1 MFQHCPQENGRQT
14 PQDNLIWN
22 MQQDFNTTEHNYNVI
37 VHVNNLLSKCMRAFK
52 KQQKN
57 TIPLLCLQVHLW
69 CVVSL

>member
-14 PQDNLIWN
+14 PQDNLKWN

-52 KQQKN
+52 NKN
-57 TIPLLCLQVHLW
+57 KKKTPFFSYVCKFTYD
-69 CVVSL
+69 VSL